1 MQAII
6 LAAGMGKRLGELTR
20 NNTKCMVEVGGV
32 KLIERALT
40 ILDKKN
46 LNKIILVVGYQ
57 YENLVAFVD
66 SLKIKTPIEYIIN
79 DVYHK
84 TNNIFSLSLAKEQM
98 MQDDTLLLES
108 DLIFEERLIDML
120 LEDKR
125 DTLALVDKFENWMDG
140 TCIVVD
146 QDDNITDF
154 IPGKLLKYHEKEH
167 YYKTVNIYKFSA
179 EFSQSVYV
187 PFLEAYAKVM
197 GNNEYYETVIKL
209 ILMLDKN
216 TMKAKRLDGELW
228 YEIDDIQDLD
238 IAATLFIE
246 NDVERY
252 GHLMKRYGG
261 YWRFPHLQDYC
272 YLVNPYFPP
281 KRMQEEMESNF
292 DVLVRQY
299 PSGMMVNSLLASKCF
314 DVHEEHI
321 LLGNGA
327 AELIKALLEE
337 LGGRLGV
344 IRPTFEEYP
353 NRWETECVE
362 YNCIKDDF
370 SYHAEQL
377 IAFFSEHPVDTLVL
391 INPDNPTGHCMDP
404 DEIKQLLLWSRECGV
419 NLIVDESFLDFADTE
434 NMSLLSEQTLGENPD
449 LYVVKSISKSYGVP
463 GLRLGILAS
472 GNAELISKL
481 KKRVSIW
488 NINSL
493 AEFFMQI
500 LDKYK
505 NEYAVSLKQIRAERH
520 RFYEELCEIPS
531 LKVYPSQAN
540 YFMCELRGGCSSA
553 ELAGK
558 LLKRNILIKD
568 LTGKI
573 RDGKQYIRVAI
584 RTEEENSRL
593 IEVLREELLCNVKHL
608 I

>member
-6 LAAGMGKRLGELTR
+6 LAAGMGKRLGELTK

-32 KLIERALT
+32 RLIERALR
-40 ILDKKN
+40 ILDRKK
-46 LNKIILVVGYQ
+46 LSRIILVVGYQ
-57 YENLVAFVD
+57 HKNLVSFVD
-66 SLKIKTPIEYIIN
+66 SLCLKTPVEYIVN

-84 TNNIFSLSLAKEQM
+84 TNNIFSLSLAKDQM
-98 MQDDTLLLES
+98 MQEDTLLLES
-108 DLIFEERLIDML
+108 DLIFEENLIDML
-120 LEDKR
+120 LEDDR

-167 YYKTVNIYKFSA
+167 YYKTVNIYKFGA
-179 EFSQSVYV
+179 QFSRDVYV

-216 TMKAKRLDGELW
+216 TMKAKRLNGELW

-238 IAATLFIE
+238 IAQTLFIE
-246 NDVERY
+246 DDMQRY
-252 GHLMKRYGG
+252 QYLMKRYGG

-272 YLVNPYFPP
+272 YLVNPYFPTR
-281 KRMQEEMESNF
+281 RMQEEMESNF
-292 DVLVRQY
+292 DILMRQY
-299 PSGMMVNSLLASKCF
+299 PSGMEVNSLLAAKCF
-314 DVHEEHI
+314 QLHEDHVV
-321 LLGNGA
+321 LGNGA
-327 AELIKALLEE
+327 AELIKCLLEE
-337 LGGRLGV
+337 LHGTLGV
-344 IRPTFEEYP
+344 IRPTFEEYA
-353 NRWETECVE
+353 NRWASECVV
-362 YNCIKDDF
+362 YDCAQDDF
-370 SYHAEQL
+370 TYNAQQL
-377 IAFFSEHPVDTLVL
+377 ITFFSEHPVDTLVL
-391 INPDNPTGHCMDP
+391 INPDNPSGYYMGQS
-404 DEIKQLLLWSRECGV
+404 EIVDLLQWCKEENK
-419 NLIVDESFLDFADTE
+419 NLIVDESFLDFADEE
-434 NMSLLSEQTLGENPD
+434 NASLLSESILSENPN

-472 GNAELISKL
+472 GNADMIGCL

-488 NINSL
+488 NINSM

-505 NEYAVSLKQIRAERH
+505 VDYEGSLQEIKTERKSFFEDLRQIK
-520 RFYEELCEIPS
+520 S

-540 YFMCELRGGCSSA
+540 YFMCELLDGHTSE
-553 ELAGK
+553 ELEGR
-558 LLKRNILIKD
+558 LLKKNILIKD

-573 RDGKQYIRVAI
+573 KNGRQYIRIAI
-584 RTEEENSRL
+584 RISDENRHL
-593 IEVLREELLCNVKHL
+593 VELLKEVMQ
-608 I
+608 